1 MGGPAQLRFKC
12 THTLLRLMTLTETGR
27 KILLHIELDL
37 GIRDDFGIANVGTAN
52 GQILM
57 IRSVRTMLQVPDKE
71 ARG

>member
-1 MGGPAQLRFKC
+1 
-12 THTLLRLMTLTETGR
+12 MTLTETGR

-57 IRSVRTMLQVPDKE
+57 IRSVRTMLQST
-71 ARG
+71 